1 MLTNCNCNASEFP
14 DVVKSFNQTISP
26 DGEKLVARADFGK
39 WRFLISSDRLVQVTI
54 RQSSTLG
61 AMPSQKRYIAPNS
74 AIEIQGCSQVEITCK
89 NLDAS
94 NDAKIETFNAGY
106 LCGGL
111 EPVLFAESGQTTP
124 ASAAWGDIG
133 TNGGYAQP
141 YTNMLRLYVA
151 NSVRIQAIDENGL
164 TVFLSGTQ
172 PSDERIFIDLDAPQ
186 NLLFQIRENS
196 SSATGVDYQATWF
209 RR

>member
-26 DGEKLVARADFGK
+26 DGEKLIARADFGK
-39 WRFLISSDRLVQVTI
+39 WRFLIASDRLVLVTV

-61 AMPSQKRYIAPNS
+61 AMPTQQRYIAPNS
-74 AIEIQGCSQVEITCK
+74 AIELQGCSQVEITCK

-111 EPVLFAESGQTTP
+111 EPVIYSEEGLTIPSGG
-124 ASAAWGDIG
+124 AWGNIG
-133 TNGGYAQP
+133 TNGGYPQP
-141 YTNMLRLYVA
+141 YTNGLRIYATVQIR
-151 NSVRIQAIDENGL
+151 VQAIDQNGN
-164 TVFLSGTQ
+164 TVLLSGQQ
-172 PSDERIFIDLDAPQ
+172 PVDERILIDLDAPQ
-186 NLLFQIRENS
+186 NLQFQIRENTPAGGS
-196 SSATGVDYQATWF
+196 DFHATWF